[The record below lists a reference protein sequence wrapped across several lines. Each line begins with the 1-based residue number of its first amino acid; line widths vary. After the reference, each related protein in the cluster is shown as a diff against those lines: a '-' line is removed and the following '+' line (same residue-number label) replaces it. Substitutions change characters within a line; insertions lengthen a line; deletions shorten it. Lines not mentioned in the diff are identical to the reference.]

1 MSDIQLMI
9 LRRMRAPLIVLIV
22 TYAISVFGL
31 ALMPGVDPQ
40 GRPWHLSL
48 FDAFYVMSYT
58 ATTIGFGEVPYPFSY
73 AQRLWMTV
81 SIYISVTGWAY
92 ALGSIF
98 ALVQHPAF
106 KEALARSRFEAGVRR
121 LVDRYFVI
129 CGFGQ
134 SGKRLADAFDRLG
147 YAIVVIESSAER
159 LRPLYLRENRQPAV
173 GLIGDAR
180 SPALLEASGIR
191 RPNCEGVIVLTGSD
205 EVNQTIAIETRVLAP
220 EVTVLARI
228 KSDTVCETL
237 EAFDGVTVVN
247 PYETFGVNLGLAIAK
262 PDVLRLE
269 EWMTAVPGTEPP
281 RRIEA
286 PRGHWVLAGHGRF
299 GRSLSAAL
307 ERAGSTCT
315 VIDLDPARCGVN
327 GVVGTGMA
335 PDALRRAG
343 IQDAN
348 GLIVSTDNDANNLA
362 IVTAARRLK
371 PKLFVVIRQNQET
384 NRSLIDAARANMR
397 FVQAQLMAHECLQ
410 VLTTPLLNRF
420 LLMAREQP
428 NAWAVG
434 VCGRLHDVIGNHVPH
449 VWAVTCDTKLLG
461 MRRALIE
468 VPEPALTISHL
479 LCDPDDRR
487 TRLQATPLLLLRNG
501 DDVLLPD
508 EGTALEAGDRV
519 LFTGASDARLVQS
532 RLLEDDVVIDY
543 VRTGLERPRTWIGRW
558 LQRPVTNPVAG

>member
-9 LRRMRAPLIVLIV
+9 LRRMRAPLIVLIT

-40 GRPWHLSL
+40 GNPWHLSL

-73 AQRLWMTV
+73 AQRLWMTF
-81 SIYISVTGWAY
+81 SIYLSVTGWAY

-98 ALVQHPAF
+98 ALVRHPAF
-106 KEALARSRFEAGVRR
+106 KEAWARSRFEAGVCR
-121 LVDRYFVI
+121 LVDRFFVI
-129 CGFGQ
+129 CGYGQ
-134 SGKRLADAFDRLG
+134 SGKRLADALDRLG
-147 YAIVVIESSAER
+147 YAVVVIESLPER
-159 LRPLYLRENRQPAV
+159 LRPLYLRDNRQPAV
-173 GLIGDAR
+173 GVIGDAR
-180 SPALLEASGIR
+180 SPDLLEASGIR
-191 RPNCEGVIVLTGSD
+191 LPNCEGVIVLTGSD
-205 EVNQTIAIETRVLAP
+205 EVSQTIAIETKVLAP
-220 EVTVLARI
+220 DVKVLARI
-228 KSDTVCETL
+228 KSEAVCEL
-237 EAFDGVTVVN
+237 LADFGGVTVVN

-299 GRSLSAAL
+299 GQSLSAAL
-307 ERAGSTCT
+307 ERAGSTCR
-315 VIDLDPARCGVN
+315 VIDLDPARCGLN
-327 GVVGTGMA
+327 GIVGTGLA
-335 PDALRRAG
+335 TDALQRAG
-343 IQDAN
+343 LQDAN
-348 GLIVSTDNDANNLA
+348 GLIVGTDNDANNLA

-371 PKLFVVIRQNQET
+371 PKLFVVIRQNQVT
-384 NRSLIDAARANMR
+384 NRSLIDAARADMR

-434 VCGRLHDVIGNHVPH
+434 VCGRLHDLIGHHVPH
-449 VWAVTCDTKLLG
+449 IWAVTCDTKLLG
-461 MRRALIE
+461 LRRALIE
-468 VPEPALTISHL
+468 VTEPALKISHL

-487 TRLQATPLLLLRNG
+487 TRLQVTPLLLLRNG
-501 DDVLLPD
+501 DDLLLPD
-508 EGTALEAGDRV
+508 EVTALAPGDQV
-519 LFTGASDARLVQS
+519 LFAGASDAEALQS
-532 RLLEDDVVIDY
+532 RLLEDDVAIDY
-543 VRTGLERPRTWIGRW
+543 VRTGRERPRTWIGRW
-558 LQRPVTNPVAG
+558 LQRTVPNPVAS